1 MRLKLLHSHDA
12 LCLLRN
18 ALALPKILYVL
29 RTAPCIT
36 SSILSDLDCLQR
48 SLLED
53 ICNVSLNDASWSQAS
68 LPIRAGGLGIR
79 SFAMLA
85 TSAFLAS
92 AAGSSSIAQQILPSS
107 VAISSCP
114 FKEEALSLWSR
125 SHDSEPPTGANAS
138 KQREWD
144 TPIVEAAL
152 SSLLSSADEP
162 AQGRLLA
169 AQRKESGA
177 WISAPPM
184 SSLGLRMDNDTIR
197 VAVGLR
203 LGTQL
208 CTPHQCVQ
216 FGSLVDSSGT
226 HGLHCGRSAG
236 RHPRH
241 AAINDL
247 VRRTLSTVGV
257 PSILEPA
264 GLFRADGQYH

>member
-1 MRLKLLHSHDA
+1 MYPSNSSLSTAGSVSVSCGVDQ
-12 LCLLRN
+12 
-18 ALALPKILYVL
+18 LYVGSVL
-29 RTAPCIT
+29 I
-36 SSILSDLDCLQR
+36 S
-48 SLLED
+48 
-53 ICNVSLNDASWSQAS
+53 V
-68 LPIRAGGLGIR
+68 
-79 SFAMLA
+79 
-85 TSAFLAS
+85 TSAAS
-92 AAGSSSIAQQILPSS
+92 HIYIY
-107 VAISSCP
+107 IYIYP
-114 FKEEALSLWSR
+114 FKEEALSLWSW

-208 CTPHQCVQ
+208 CTPHPCVRC
-216 FGSLVDSSGT
+216 GSLVDSSGT

-264 GLFRADGQYH
+264 GLFRADGRRVDGVTVIPWRSGRPLA